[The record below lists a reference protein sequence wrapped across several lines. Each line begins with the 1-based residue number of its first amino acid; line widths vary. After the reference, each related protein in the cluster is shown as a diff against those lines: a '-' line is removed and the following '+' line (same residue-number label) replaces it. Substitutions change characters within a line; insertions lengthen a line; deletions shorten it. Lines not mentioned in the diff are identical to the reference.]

1 MQTNSNTVD
10 VESASH
16 TDAHSRVILSLCCAA
31 PGAVAARYLMH
42 LSIDYCSSCRETLS
56 AALLRCCCRATRA
69 NVDLLR
75 TRCIRGRHQQ
85 RVVRFDE
92 LLHGALELHS
102 IGASLRRRLF
112 YGGEAST
119 PRVYTGLNPFRILEA
134 APPPYG
140 MKMGTSR
147 CFQSIQR

>member
-1 MQTNSNTVD
+1 MQTKRNTVD

-119 PRVYTGLNPFRILEA
+119 VIGIARELGLA
-134 APPPYG
+134 AC
-140 MKMGTSR
+140 M
-147 CFQSIQR
+147 

>member
-1 MQTNSNTVD
+1 MLDHKEARVCRPRETLLTSNL
-10 VESASH
+10 
-16 TDAHSRVILSLCCAA
+16 RVIQTRTAVLLSLCCAA
-31 PGAVAARYLMH
+31 PGAVAGRYLMH

-75 TRCIRGRHQQ
+75 TRCIRGRHHQ

-112 YGGEAST
+112 YGGEASI
-119 PRVYTGLNPFRILEA
+119 PQRV
-134 APPPYG
+134 
-140 MKMGTSR
+140 
-147 CFQSIQR
+147 

>member
-1 MQTNSNTVD
+1 MQTKRNTVD

-112 YGGEAST
+112 YGGEASMI
-119 PRVYTGLNPFRILEA
+119 PFSHVSSGHIGIRY
-134 APPPYG
+134 YG
-140 MKMGTSR
+140 HLVTLYK
-147 CFQSIQR
+147 

>member
-1 MQTNSNTVD
+1 MQTKSNMIEVD
-10 VESASH
+10 SAKH
-16 TDAHSRVILSLCCAA
+16 TDAHSRGIMCAYWAA
-31 PGAVAARYLMH
+31 PSAVAARYLMH

-112 YGGEAST
+112 YGGE
-119 PRVYTGLNPFRILEA
+119 V
-134 APPPYG
+134 
-140 MKMGTSR
+140 
-147 CFQSIQR
+147 SIGEHRL